1 MGSPITFS
9 GFNNIDFGSILN
21 TIMTAERIPLTALE
35 TQKTTLNQQG
45 TAFTT
50 LASKLGALESAV
62 ETLTG
67 ADGFDIYA
75 AASSSPENVGV
86 STTSGGVAGLY
97 EVVVSEL
104 AHAQV
109 MASTTTYTSPDEV
122 IATGGSL
129 SVALYGNPPVNIP
142 PTAIA
147 GSMSVRQLADA
158 INADANSPVTAAVVQ
173 AAPGQYRLVLT
184 GRSTG
189 SANAFTLTSTL
200 SGGKGLV
207 FTDTDNDGTYG
218 DDAAD
223 SAVSATNA
231 ALTINNIPITSASNT
246 VDSAIPGVIMTLSKK
261 DATKTVLVEVTE
273 SADEAKTQLDE
284 FVKGYNDLMSFLTE
298 QNTAALAGKA
308 NIARDS
314 LVRSLKAGLTSSMR
328 AEFLDGAP
336 TYTRLATVGVMFN
349 HDGTVKLDAAQLK
362 AAVLDDP
369 NAVRKLF
376 VGATGTGG
384 VFGALKAQVEDYTKA
399 GGLVQDAKDR
409 LKNQIVKIDARLDSM
424 ELQLDLRR
432 QTLQQEFIAADRLM
446 SQLNGQGSSLQAL
459 GGQYRLF

>member
-62 ETLTG
+62 DTL
-67 ADGFDIYA
+67 ADSDGFDIYA
-75 AASSSPENVGV
+75 ATSGTPENVGV

-109 MASTTTYTSPDEV
+109 MASTTTYASPDEV

-147 GSMSVRQLADA
+147 GSMTVRQLADA
-158 INADANSPVTAAVVQ
+158 INADANSPVNAAVVQ

-189 SANAFTLTSTL
+189 SANAFTVTSTL
-200 SGGKGLV
+200 SGGTGLV

-231 ALTINNIPITSASNT
+231 TLTINNIPITSASNT
-246 VDSAIPGVIMTLSKK
+246 LEDAIPGVIMTLSKK
-261 DATKTVLVEVTE
+261 DPTKTVLVEVTE
-273 SADEAKTQLDE
+273 SADEAQSQLDE
-284 FVKGYNDLMSFLTE
+284 FVKAYNELMSFMTE

-308 NIARDS
+308 SISRDS
-314 LVRSLKAGLTSSMR
+314 LVRSLKMGLTSSMR
-328 AEFLDGAP
+328 AEYLDGAP
-336 TYTRLATVGVMFN
+336 TYTRLGTVGIEFN
-349 HDGTVKLDAAQLK
+349 VDGTIKLDSAKLK

-369 NAVRKLF
+369 NAIRKLF

-409 LKNQIVKIDARLDSM
+409 LKDQIVKIDAKLDTM
-424 ELQLDLRR
+424 EMQLELRR
-432 QTLQQEFIAADRLM
+432 QTLQREFIAADQLM